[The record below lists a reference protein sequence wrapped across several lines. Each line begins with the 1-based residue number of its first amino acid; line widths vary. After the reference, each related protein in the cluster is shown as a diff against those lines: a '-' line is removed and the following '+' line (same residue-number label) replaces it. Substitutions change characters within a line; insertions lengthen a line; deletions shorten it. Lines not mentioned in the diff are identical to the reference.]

1 MREIDIPVFSRA
13 AAELGTPPLGPRAS
27 GYTEMRVSL
36 SCVWVFETRSRR
48 RCLVRRRCRRSRRVL
63 RQFSVFISVFF
74 PLVLLQPVCGKR
86 AGSRVCFSSQILG
99 VSVADS
105 VAPRSF
111 RRNRKYQKSTELL
124 IRKLPFQ
131 RLVRE
136 IAQDF
141 KTDLRFQGSAVL
153 ALQEAA
159 EAYLVGLFEDTNLC
173 AIHAKRVTIMPKDI
187 QLAR

>member
-1 MREIDIPVFSRA
+1 MRETDIPVFFRA
-13 AAELGTPPLGPRAS
+13 AAEQGTPPLGSRAS

-36 SCVWVFETRSRR
+36 SRVWVFATHPRR

-141 KTDLRFQGSAVL
+141 KVSPGAEKVGNPLRPRDARVVCSASRAS
-153 ALQEAA
+153 ALTFA
-159 EAYLVGLFEDTNLC
+159 DRT
-173 AIHAKRVTIMPKDI
+173 
-187 QLAR
+187 